1 MGGLAAVSL
10 CVKGACGDADQGGA
24 HSDEPYSRNER
35 GGGDKN
41 KRMNTTREE
50 KYTEKSV
57 VVQRWG
63 GRGRKKKKEEE
74 EGKKPAAG
82 KGQAGRYCQ
91 PYFYL
96 TPALTPRSS
105 ACRSA
110 VCFCWATSCL
120 KNKEWSQ
127 PSSLV

>member
-1 MGGLAAVSL
+1 
-10 CVKGACGDADQGGA
+10 
-24 HSDEPYSRNER
+24 
-35 GGGDKN
+35 
-41 KRMNTTREE
+41 MNTTREE

-63 GRGRKKKKEEE
+63 GRGRKKKKEE

-105 ACRSA
+105 A
-110 VCFCWATSCL
+110 
-120 KNKEWSQ
+120 
-127 PSSLV
+127 